1 MEYQAINIDESEQE
15 KKLDEDKKGKRA
27 ISLPNGNSS
36 NEIKAADHKDDNT
49 LEGRSTHEPESRS
62 WRYHEYADS
71 EGLTSRQQ
79 QDQAHFETEDQA
91 SVEYSLNLIEG
102 GLEKWRQVAR
112 EEGNTSSICIFRLPC
127 GLTGTNEKAEEPELV
142 SIGPYHRGKNHLLKF
157 EEHKWY
163 FLDKILSRNH
173 NNHFSGLST
182 YLRCMRDLEARARA
196 CYSDKLLMSSHDF
209 VEMMLLDACFV
220 VGLLRH
226 LGSSEDSVDED
237 DPIFTKPWIIPILI
251 RDLLKLENQLP
262 FFVLEELFLPS
273 WLPEDKTRSL
283 PCLALTVFDLFFPL
297 PSDIFFE
304 CMAAFKPLHLL
315 DLFYLSLLPSNQ
327 ETKPKHLDAYRPSSQ
342 SIQSVTE
349 LRPSGIKLK
358 PRKADSFLDIK
369 FHNRVLEIPAI
380 TVNDFTRTLLLNC
393 VAWEQCQEDKPTYF
407 TDYISFMNCL
417 IHRPRDVALLC
428 LDGIITRFS
437 QDDMYV
443 ADFFNNLGKNVV
455 INVHSCYLYK
465 EFKELDAY
473 FNSYWATMMRTYFR
487 SPWSFISAFSAFLII
502 VLSFTQTIMSVLT
515 YQRQFG

>member
-1 MEYQAINIDESEQE
+1 MKI
-15 KKLDEDKKGKRA
+15 KKGKRA

-49 LEGRSTHEPESRS
+49 LERRSTHEPESGS

-71 EGLTSRQQ
+71 EGLTSWKQ

-112 EEGNTSSICIFRLPC
+112 EEGNTSSICIFKLPC
-127 GLTGTNEKAEEPELV
+127 GLTGTNEKAKEPELV

-182 YLRCMRDLEARARA
+182 YLRCMRNLEARARA

-226 LGSSEDSVDED
+226 LGSSEDSVDKD

-262 FFVLEELFLPS
+262 FFVLEELFLP
-273 WLPEDKTRSL
+273 
-283 PCLALTVFDLFFPL
+283 VM
-297 PSDIFFE
+297 

-327 ETKPKHLDAYRPSSQ
+327 ETRPKYLDAYRPSSQ

-358 PRKADSFLDIK
+358 PQKADSFLDIK
-369 FHNRVLEIPAI
+369 FHNRVLEIPAM
-380 TVNDFTRTLLLNC
+380 TVNDFTSTLLLNC

-417 IHRPRDVALLC
+417 IHRPRDVALLY
-428 LDGIITRFS
+428 LDGIITRLS

-487 SPWSFISAFSAFLII
+487 SPWSFISIFSAFLII
-502 VLSFTQTIMSVLT
+502 VLSFTQSIMSILT